1 MENPRDF
8 IDVMLIE
15 ILQTSD
21 VTSSFYG
28 QKGRDAL
35 FNVVIDLFLAGQETT
50 ASTLVWIFFYMLH
63 HPDVQDSVHQEID
76 QVHHTVPN
84 LHFLSKKSILEKRK
98 TTSILTDVQYRGFV
112 NFEAR
117 TPIFGV

>member
-1 MENPRDF
+1 MDAENPRDF

-15 ILQTSD
+15 IQQTSD

-50 ASTLVWIFFYMLH
+50 ASTLVWMFFYMLH
-63 HPDVQDSVHQEID
+63 HPDVQASVHQEID
-76 QVHHTVPN
+76 QVTYTVG
-84 LHFLSKKSILEKRK
+84 E
-98 TTSILTDVQYRGFV
+98 TTLK
-112 NFEAR
+112 
-117 TPIFGV
+117 

>member
-1 MENPRDF
+1 MDAENPRDF

-15 ILQTSD
+15 IQQTSD

-50 ASTLVWIFFYMLH
+50 ASTLVWMFFYMLH
-63 HPDVQDSVHQEID
+63 HPDVQASVHQEID
-76 QVHHTVPN
+76 QVTYTVD
-84 LHFLSKKSILEKRK
+84 E
-98 TTSILTDVQYRGFV
+98 TT
-112 NFEAR
+112 
-117 TPIFGV
+117 